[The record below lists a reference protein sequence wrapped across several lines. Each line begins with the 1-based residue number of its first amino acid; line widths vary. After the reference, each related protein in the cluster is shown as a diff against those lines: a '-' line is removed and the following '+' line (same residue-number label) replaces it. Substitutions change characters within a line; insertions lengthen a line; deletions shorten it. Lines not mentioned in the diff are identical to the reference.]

1 MNKQKSWTVLAV
13 FLLAAA
19 LLPHQIQAAGDP
31 PTGQKLMADDVAA
44 DDRFGETVSLS
55 GDIVVI
61 GSPKD
66 NDKGEDSGSAYVFV
80 RAADGTWKQQAK
92 LTAEDGAAEDEFGS
106 RISLSGDTALIGTK
120 HTIYVFVRSA
130 DGTWSQQAKLT
141 PPKSDSGRTSFH
153 RSISL
158 SGDTALIE
166 ATEWEEYDEHDYG
179 SYGSVYIFVRAAD
192 GTWKQQAKLI
202 DERTKLYKEKHGEIP
217 SMFHDS
223 FGESVSISGDTALIG
238 NPGAPGLA
246 YVFAR
251 AADGTWSQQAR
262 LIPAD
267 SDTHWFGSSVSI
279 SGDTALIGARVHD
292 NKDKAAYIFVRAG
305 DGTWQQ
311 QAKLIPATDIPN
323 NAHASSVAL
332 SDDMAVINSN
342 YENIFGTV
350 FGSAYIFVRAG
361 DGTWKQQDELT
372 PPDGWKRIHGRS
384 VAVSGNTT
392 VIGNPMINKPL
403 LGNLEARSAYV
414 YTIPSK

>member
-19 LLPHQIQAAGDP
+19 LLPHQVQAAGDS

-55 GDIVVI
+55 GDTVVI
-61 GSPKD
+61 VSPKD

-120 HTIYVFVRSA
+120 HNAIYVFARAA

-141 PPKSDSGRTSFH
+141 PPESDSGRTSFYSS
-153 RSISL
+153 SISL
-158 SGDTALIE
+158 SGDTALIGARE
-166 ATEWEEYDEHDYG
+166 REEYDYG

-217 SMFHDS
+217 SWFPDF
-223 FGESVSISGDTALIG
+223 FGKSVSISGDTVLIG
-238 NPGAPGLA
+238 DLGSA

-251 AADGTWSQQAR
+251 AADGTWSQQAE
-262 LIPAD
+262 LTPAD
-267 SDTHWFGSSVSI
+267 SDTHWFGKSVSI
-279 SGDTALIGARVHD
+279 SGDTAFIGARVHD
-292 NKDKAAYIFVRAG
+292 NKDEAAYIFVRAG

-323 NAHASSVAL
+323 NAHASVAL
-332 SDDMAVINSN
+332 SDDMAVININ
-342 YENIFGTV
+342 YENMVGTV

-372 PPDGWKRIHGRS
+372 PPDGWKRIYGRS

-392 VIGNPMINKPL
+392 VIGNPMTRKPL
-403 LGNLEARSAYV
+403 FGNLEARSAYV